1 MEPTEKK
8 TKTQQNSIGC
18 SKDTIIDICDTGFC
32 ILESNKAEENKGML
46 NKAKDGWVDGNQLT
60 RVKE

>member
-1 MEPTEKK
+1 MEPIEKK
-8 TKTQQNSIGC
+8 KKKNTQQNSIGC
-18 SKDTIIDICDTGFC
+18 SKDTIIDICDT

-46 NKAKDGWVDGNQLT
+46 NKAKDGWIDGNQLT